1 MARINHQKRNRNA
14 AWAQE
19 KRLKAEELAQTSS
32 EVVREAEMR
41 DKRPATAAQMAVIIK
56 HQMIDL
62 NEVSY
67 LSRAKAST
75 IITAWADAHGWR
87 KKGEYRRKKPRKN
100 KKSKTTTYGAC
111 YSSDVVVKNAQ
122 GEIIRVEKNPVKM
135 HKNARGTKANNPT
148 GVTNE

>member
-19 KRLKAEELAQTSS
+19 KRLKAEELTNQSS
-32 EVVREAEMR
+32 EMVREAEMR
-41 DKRPATAAQMAVIIK
+41 DKRPATAAQMAVIIR

-75 IITAWADAHGWR
+75 IITAWAEAHGWR
-87 KKGEYRRKKPRKN
+87 KKGEYRRKN
-100 KKSKTTTYGAC
+100 KKSKTPYGIGKHLA
-111 YSSDVVVKNAQ
+111 SDVKVTNINT
-122 GEIIRVEKNPVKM
+122 GEVRTEKNP
-135 HKNARGTKANNPT
+135 HRHN
-148 GVTNE
+148 GVTNG